1 MATWPCFPLSNP
13 PACFLPLIYTPLFTR
28 SPSCVGL
35 SRLCSA
41 TFEQLLAFGATF
53 CGFSNLEQ
61 VLPFRAI
68 FEQNIGLEHISST
81 KKSTISWKTSIHANF
96 LKAAASL
103 EELRNF
109 PFANDDA
116 TIANLAQKLPL
127 YLAASDGVTVTC
139 EDDKLTWWANHKD
152 TLPHWSSLVKKLLL
166 IQLSSASAE
175 RVFSLL
181 TNAFGSQQES
191 ALQDYLEASVMLRYN
206 NAKRV

>member
-1 MATWPCFPLSNP
+1 M
-13 PACFLPLIYTPLFTR
+13 
-28 SPSCVGL
+28 
-35 SRLCSA
+35 CSA

-116 TIANLAQKLPL
+116 TIANLAQELLL

-166 IQLSSASAE
+166 IQPSSASAE

-181 TNAFGSQQES
+181 TNVFGSQQES
-191 ALQDYLEASVMLRYN
+191 GLQDYLEASVMLRYN

>member
-1 MATWPCFPLSNP
+1 MLCNQLMAQAKACIQPCFQFYHQKFSVQFHGTVRAFKAAHLCCPVQVQALNP
-13 PACFLPLIYTPLFTR
+13 T
-28 SPSCVGL
+28 
-35 SRLCSA
+35 
-41 TFEQLLAFGATF
+41 
-53 CGFSNLEQ
+53 
-61 VLPFRAI
+61 
-68 FEQNIGLEHISST
+68 
-81 KKSTISWKTSIHANF
+81 
-96 LKAAASL
+96 AASL

-116 TIANLAQKLPL
+116 TIANLAQELPL
-127 YLAASDGVTVTC
+127 YLAASDGVTITC

-166 IQLSSASAE
+166 IQPSSASAE

-191 ALQDYLEASVMLRYN
+191 ALQDYLEASIMLRYN